1 MTHEELIY
9 EGERWLRV
17 MEDGED
23 LTQWVDEAVEALMK
37 CKCSVIP
44 DSSTGTVTMPT
55 EWGVQYEKTGQHAIV
70 HWVAKDEH
78 EARWVA
84 NDSFSIM
91 GKVIKRTVG
100 QWEAVE

>member
-44 DSSTGTVTMPT
+44 
-55 EWGVQYEKTGQHAIV
+55 E
-70 HWVAKDEH
+70 
-78 EARWVA
+78 VA
-84 NDSFSIM
+84 NTNSELTVEYEYRRVSREGRIRFATFDSMPELNEGESAQR
-91 GKVIKRTVG
+91 RTLG
-100 QWEAVE
+100 PWEVVE

>member
-1 MTHEELIY
+1 MTHEELIAEAREAAFNARMNY
-9 EGERWLRV
+9 SSSSDWL
-17 MEDGED
+17 
-23 LTQWVDEAVEALMK
+23 DELADALE
-37 CKCSVIP
+37 SATA
-44 DSSTGTVTMPT
+44 DT